1 MLKEY
6 QILNNRGIVDVNS
19 SNYFGT
25 SARKKCAK
33 MCFSSIYKL

>member
-6 QILNNRGIVDVNS
+6 QILNNRRIVDVNS

-25 SARKKCAK
+25 SGKKCPK
-33 MCFSSIYKL
+33 MCFMSFYKL